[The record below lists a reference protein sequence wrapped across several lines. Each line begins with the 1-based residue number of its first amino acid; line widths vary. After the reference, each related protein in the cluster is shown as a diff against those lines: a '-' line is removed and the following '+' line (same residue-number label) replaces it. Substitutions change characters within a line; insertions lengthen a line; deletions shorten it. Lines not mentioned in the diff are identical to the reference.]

1 MVKNLPVNA
10 EDTGSIPGL
19 RRSLEKVMEIHSSIL
34 VWRIPWT
41 EEPDRLQSK
50 GSQRVRRNLV
60 TKTTTIAITSDR
72 WECCQEEGCVFPY
85 GRRSISKHLWVLT
98 TAHLSNWDE
107 ELGSHSSAMSLSSL
121 ESSCLLRT
129 NDLVCLLSCNK
140 PGCYGP
146 AHAQE
151 AWGCPGPL

>member
-10 EDTGSIPGL
+10 EDTDSIPGL

-72 WECCQEEGCVFPY
+72 WECC
-85 GRRSISKHLWVLT
+85 
-98 TAHLSNWDE
+98 
-107 ELGSHSSAMSLSSL
+107 
-121 ESSCLLRT
+121 
-129 NDLVCLLSCNK
+129 
-140 PGCYGP
+140 
-146 AHAQE
+146 
-151 AWGCPGPL
+151 